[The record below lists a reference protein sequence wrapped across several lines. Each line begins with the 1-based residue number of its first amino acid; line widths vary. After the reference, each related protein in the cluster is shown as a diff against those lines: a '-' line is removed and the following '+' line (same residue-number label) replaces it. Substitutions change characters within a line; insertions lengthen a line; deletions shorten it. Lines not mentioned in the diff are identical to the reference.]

1 LAFIVIQHLSPDY
14 KSMMVELLSKHTKM
28 AIKQAEDGMEVKP
41 DRVYLIPPK
50 VSLTIAKLKLHL
62 SNQSSQLHVLH
73 MPIDIFFRS
82 LAEDMERRAIGIVL
96 SGTGSDG
103 TLGSRAIKE
112 AGGMLMVQDPNSA
125 QFDGMP
131 NSAIHTGLADY
142 VLPPRDNA
150 RDVA

>member
-1 LAFIVIQHLSPDY
+1 
-14 KSMMVELLSKHTKM
+14 
-28 AIKQAEDGMEVKP
+28 
-41 DRVYLIPPK
+41 
-50 VSLTIAKLKLHL
+50 
-62 SNQSSQLHVLH
+62 

-142 VLPPRDNA
+142 VLPPEKMPGTLLKYVKESRQNKLNNCTLSLCA
-150 RDVA
+150 LITLRTW